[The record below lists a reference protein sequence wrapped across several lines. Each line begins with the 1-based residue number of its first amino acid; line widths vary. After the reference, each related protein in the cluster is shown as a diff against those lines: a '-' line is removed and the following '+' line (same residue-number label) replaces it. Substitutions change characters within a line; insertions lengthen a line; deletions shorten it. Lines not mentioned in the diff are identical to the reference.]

1 VQESFT
7 HVKFIRDDLHQLQ
20 PVIAYCAHCREERA
34 RVVVPMAW
42 GPRVCGVRSANRRRP
57 WSCRNT
63 TTRRRH

>member
-20 PVIAYCAHCREERA
+20 AVIAYCAHCREERA
-34 RVVVPMAW
+34 PVVVPMAW

-57 WSCRNT
+57 
-63 TTRRRH
+63 